1 MKALIEAKAVEDV
14 LVKAM
19 ASTLLAGYLKHEE
32 VKNLGLNFCAGL
44 ATIMEL
50 SEAEM
55 DVYKKKAEEHLEAA
69 VELFKE
75 TQEAVKH

>member
-14 LVKAM
+14 LIKAM

>member
-1 MKALIEAKAVEDV
+1 MKALIEAKAVEDI
-14 LVKAM
+14 LVKAL

-32 VKNLGLNFCAGL
+32 AIEIGLNFCAGL

-55 DVYKKKAEEHLEAA
+55 NVYKAKAQEHLEAA
-69 VELFKE
+69 VELYKE
-75 TQEAVKH
+75 SQDAVKH